1 MPNNYKL
8 DNLDLKI
15 LSVLLD
21 NCRESDRQIGSRI
34 GISGNA
40 VRSRIERMLK
50 NKIIENF
57 SLKIE
62 PPVLGYN
69 VVYIVTTGRD
79 ITEILKQIEL
89 VGDPFFVVPCVGGI
103 TVCGIAVRENVQQKI
118 ELAKNLM
125 KDMRILSM
133 FEAESRG
140 VRSDLTKTDLEII
153 SHLMKNPRMKIEDL
167 SKDTR
172 LSTKTITRSLQ
183 KLQNDE
189 AILFTLVYDP
199 TKFDQYIPFA
209 VLAWVEGNLSQT
221 LQAIKKKFAGSF
233 LQKPFIAKNQIV
245 LFFYSNNIFG
255 LDNITQQVRDVSGVV
270 AADLFI
276 PRQVRFPQKWV
287 NSAIKDARS
296 SSKLHLAIKQIK

>member
-1 MPNNYKL
+1 L

-15 LSVLLD
+15 LSILLD
-21 NCRESDRQIGSRI
+21 NCRESDRQIGSKI

-40 VRSRIERMLK
+40 VRTRIERMIK
-50 NKIIENF
+50 NKAIENF

-103 TVCGIAVRENVQQKI
+103 TVCGIAVKENVQQKI
-118 ELAKNLM
+118 EIAKNLM
-125 KDMRILSM
+125 KDVRILSM

-153 SHLMKNPRMKIEDL
+153 SHLMKEPRMKIEVL
-167 SKDTR
+167 SKIAN

-199 TKFDQYIPFA
+199 AKFDQYIPFA
-209 VLAWVEGNLSQT
+209 VLVWVDGNLNQVMQS
-221 LQAIKKKFAGSF
+221 IKKKFASSF

-255 LDNITQQVRDVSGVV
+255 LDNITQQVRDVSGVT

-276 PRQVRFPQKWV
+276 PRQISFPQKWV
-287 NSAIKDARS
+287 NAAIRDARS

>member
-15 LSVLLD
+15 LSILLD
-21 NCRESDRQIGSRI
+21 NCRESDRQIGSKI

-40 VRSRIERMLK
+40 VRTRIERMIR
-50 NKIIENF
+50 NKTIENF

-103 TVCGIAVRENVQQKI
+103 TVCGIAVKENVQQKI
-118 ELAKNLM
+118 EIAKNLM
-125 KDMRILSM
+125 KDVRILSM

-153 SHLMKNPRMKIEDL
+153 SHLMKDPRMKIEVL
-167 SKDTR
+167 SKIAN

-199 TKFDQYIPFA
+199 AKFDQYIPFA
-209 VLAWVEGNLSQT
+209 VLVWVDGNLNQV
-221 LQAIKKKFAGSF
+221 LQSIKKKFAVSF

-255 LDNITQQVRDVSGVV
+255 LDNITQQIRDVSGVA

-276 PRQVRFPQKWV
+276 PRQIRFPQKWV
-287 NSAIKDARS
+287 NAAIKDARS

>member
-15 LSVLLD
+15 LSILLD

-34 GISGNA
+34 GVSGNA

-103 TVCGIAVRENVQQKI
+103 TVCGIAVKENVQQKI
-118 ELAKNLM
+118 EIAKNLM
-125 KDMRILSM
+125 KDVRILSM

-153 SHLMKNPRMKIEDL
+153 NHLMKDPRMKIEDL
-167 SKDTR
+167 SKVTK

-199 TKFDQYIPFA
+199 IKFDQYIPFA
-209 VLAWVEGNLSQT
+209 VLAWVNGNLNQT

-255 LDNITQQVRDVSGVV
+255 LDNITQQVRGVNGVV

-276 PRQVRFPQKWV
+276 PRQVSFPQKWV
-287 NSAIKDARS
+287 NAAIKDARA
-296 SSKLHLAIKQIK
+296 SSKLHLDIKQIK

>member
-15 LSVLLD
+15 LSILLD
-21 NCRESDRQIGSRI
+21 NCRESDRQIGSKI

-40 VRSRIERMLK
+40 VRTRIERMIRDK
-50 NKIIENF
+50 TVENF

-103 TVCGIAVRENVQQKI
+103 TVCGIAVKENVQQKI
-118 ELAKNLM
+118 EIAKNLM
-125 KDMRILSM
+125 KDVRILSM

-153 SHLMKNPRMKIEDL
+153 SHLMKEPRMKIEVL
-167 SKDTR
+167 SKVTG
-172 LSTKTITRSLQ
+172 LSTKTITRSLK

-199 TKFDQYIPFA
+199 AKFDQYIPFA
-209 VLAWVEGNLSQT
+209 VLVWVDGNLNQV
-221 LQAIKKKFAGSF
+221 LQSIKKKFAASF

-255 LDNITQQVRDVSGVV
+255 LDNITQQVRDVSGVT

-276 PRQVRFPQKWV
+276 PRQIRFPQKWV
-287 NSAIKDARS
+287 NAAIKDARS